1 MIPANVGGLQD
12 TDDGG
17 ETAFPQGSVWVDPA
31 MPQRFGPY
39 SDCAKGHVAVKPR
52 KGAPVQRKLPPT
64 CIWVMSAVKGVAPLP
79 PLMMSIR

>member
-1 MIPANVGGLQD
+1 MKLPDVDFVQD

-52 KGAPVQRKLPPT
+52 KGAPVLYVLLPT
-64 CIWVMSAVKGVAPLP
+64 
-79 PLMMSIR
+79 